1 MGNKIQGWLAP
12 NTLTEDTNDRILVL
26 NSAGTVDNEQLYK
39 DMREEDTGLR
49 QETLVHVVTL
59 YERIVARALMNGHN
73 VNTGLFYA
81 VPRFT
86 GLVEDGQWNAKN
98 NSIYVAFTQ
107 NRVLREEIRNTKVEI
122 LGEKADAIYIS
133 GVMDCSNNAKDEH
146 MTPGRNFRITGSRIR
161 IEGTDEKVGISF
173 RSLAGDTVTKLA
185 PDMFGA
191 NNSSELVF
199 IVPTGLADGEYE
211 MTLTTQFSGNTQRF
225 LKTSHSVSR
234 VVYVGAVK
242 GEEGGG
248 DNRPEIE

>member
-1 MGNKIQGWLAP
+1 MSNKLQGWLAP
-12 NTLTEDTNDRILVL
+12 NTLTEDPNDRILVL
-26 NSAGTVDNEQLYK
+26 NSAGTINNEQLYK

-133 GVMDCSNNAKDEH
+133 GVLDCSNNTKDGH

-173 RSLAGDTVTKLA
+173 RSLADDTVTKVA
-185 PDMFGA
+185 PDMFGT
-191 NNSSELVF
+191 NNPSELVF
-199 IVPTGLADGEYE
+199 IIPASLTEGEYE
-211 MTLTTQFSGNTQRF
+211 MTLTTQYSGNTQRF
-225 LKTSHSVSR
+225 LKTPRSINR
-234 VVYVGAVK
+234 IVYVGAAK
-242 GEEGGG
+242 GEEGG
-248 DNRPEIE
+248 DRPEIE

>member
-1 MGNKIQGWLAP
+1 MSNKLQGWLAP
-12 NTLTEDTNDRILVL
+12 NTLTEDPNDRILAL

-86 GLVEDGQWNAKN
+86 GTIEDGQWNPDKN
-98 NSIYVAFTQ
+98 DIYVSFTQ

-122 LGEKADAIYIS
+122 LGEKADAIYIA
-133 GVMDCSNNAKDEH
+133 GVMDCSNNAKDGH

-173 RSLAGDTVTKLA
+173 RNLANDSVTKVA
-185 PDMFGA
+185 AEMFA
-191 NNSSELVF
+191 TNDPSKLIF
-199 IVPTGLADGEYE
+199 IVPASLTDGEYE
-211 MTLTTQFSGNTQRF
+211 MVLATQFSGNNQRL
-225 LKTSHSVSR
+225 LKTIRSISR
-234 VVYVGAVK
+234 IVYVGAYK
-242 GEEGGG
+242 GDQGS
-248 DNRPEIE
+248 DRPEIE

>member
-1 MGNKIQGWLAP
+1 MSNKLQGWLAP
-12 NTLTEDTNDRILVL
+12 NTLTEDPNDRILVL

-86 GLVEDGQWNAKN
+86 GPIEDGLWNPEKN
-98 NSIYVAFTQ
+98 DIYVAFTQ

-122 LGEKADAIYIS
+122 LGEKADAIYIA
-133 GVMDCSNNAKDEH
+133 GVMDCSNNAKDGH

-161 IEGTDEKVGISF
+161 IEGTDATVGISF
-173 RSLAGDTVTKLA
+173 RKLADDTVTKVA
-185 PDMFGA
+185 PDMFGT
-191 NNSSELVF
+191 NNPSELVF
-199 IVPTGLADGEYE
+199 IIPAGLTDGEYE

-225 LKTSHSVSR
+225 LKTTRSVSR
-234 VVYVGAVK
+234 IVYVGAIK
-242 GEEGGG
+242 GEEGG
-248 DNRPEIE
+248 DDRPVIE